1 MFNEN
6 GVVFSEKFLKGEGG
20 MCFAAVLAFLVYSF
34 ERETVNYF
42 RIFRGNKKNF
52 KQKSAVYFLQLL
64 GLNKRR
70 NCKCCR
76 KKGKIGGFHIDLRA
90 LL

>member
-42 RIFRGNKKNF
+42 RIFRGNKKISNRN
-52 KQKSAVYFLQLL
+52 LL
-64 GLNKRR
+64 Y
-70 NCKCCR
+70 
-76 KKGKIGGFHIDLRA
+76 ISHSYWV
-90 LL
+90 